1 MKSKTI
7 KIENLFM
14 YCKTLFEKAG
24 VPEDEA
30 YINDDNVVDANLMK
44 VESHGVPRIPI
55 PKKNQEA
62 VNLRSELRVVQDRP
76 GTAVIDAC
84 QLQGWG

>member
-30 YINDDNVVDANLMK
+30 YINDDNVVDANLME

-55 PKKNQEA
+55 YLKRIRKQSICVLNFEWCK
-62 VNLRSELRVVQDRP
+62 
-76 GTAVIDAC
+76 TA
-84 QLQGWG
+84 LGRL